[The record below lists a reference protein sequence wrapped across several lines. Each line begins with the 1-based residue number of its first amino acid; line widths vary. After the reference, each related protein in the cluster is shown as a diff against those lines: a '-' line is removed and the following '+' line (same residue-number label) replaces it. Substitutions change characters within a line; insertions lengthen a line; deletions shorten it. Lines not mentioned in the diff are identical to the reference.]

1 MNFSKQLRL
10 VSHFIKTE
18 PQIRQIVNQT
28 RPDRQTLMFS
38 ATWPR
43 EVRGLAEDFLKEYV
57 QINVGSLEL
66 CANHNIKQIIKIC
79 TEDSKDGEL
88 QEILQSIQQNSNPED
103 RRTLI
108 FTNTKR
114 MADRVAYS
122 LERNGI
128 SAQAIHSDKS
138 QFQRETTLRNFRD
151 GRFQVM
157 VATEVAARGLDVS
170 NIQHVINY
178 DYPNNSS
185 DYIHRIGRTGRS
197 GKTGTAY
204 TLLTDENSNQVADLI
219 EVLKEANQEI
229 APELYQL
236 AQRPKQSS
244 GRGFQNRGRGSYNSF
259 GSNRR
264 Y

>member
-1 MNFSKQLRL
+1 
-10 VSHFIKTE
+10 
-18 PQIRQIVNQT
+18 
-28 RPDRQTLMFS
+28 MFS
-38 ATWPR
+38 ATWPK

-57 QINVGSLEL
+57 QVNVGSLEL
-66 CANHNIKQIIKIC
+66 SANHNIKQIIKIC
-79 TEDSKDGEL
+79 TEHSKEEELQHILQTIQRDSK
-88 QEILQSIQQNSNPED
+88 PED
-103 RRTLI
+103 RKILI

-114 MADRVAYS
+114 MADNVAYS
-122 LERNGI
+122 LKRNGI
-128 SAQAIHSDKS
+128 SADSIHSDRS

-151 GRFQVM
+151 GRVQVM
-157 VATEVAARGLDVS
+157 VATEVAARGLDVN

-204 TLLTDENSNQVADLI
+204 TLLTDEDSNQVADLI
-219 EVLKEANQEI
+219 EVMKEANQEI
-229 APELYQL
+229 APELYEL
-236 AQRPKQSS
+236 AQSRRQSS
-244 GRGFQNRGRGSYNSF
+244 GRGYKNGGRGSYNSF